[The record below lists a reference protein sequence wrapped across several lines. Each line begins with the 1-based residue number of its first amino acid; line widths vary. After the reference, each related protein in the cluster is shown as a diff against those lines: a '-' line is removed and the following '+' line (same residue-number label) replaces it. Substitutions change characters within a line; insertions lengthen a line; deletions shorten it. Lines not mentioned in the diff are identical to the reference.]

1 MKNISTAAVVAFFYI
16 LISFSIDLFSG
27 DITFSSASI
36 SHLLIGYVIVFV
48 SYLIGVFIVHIFL
61 CIVYIDIYINRTLH
75 FLKLTPAN

>member
-48 SYLIGVFIVHIFL
+48 SYLIGVFIVHIF
-61 CIVYIDIYINRTLH
+61 VKMINKKI
-75 FLKLTPAN
+75 FK

>member
-27 DITFSSASI
+27 DITFSSTSI

-48 SYLIGVFIVHIFL
+48 SYLIGVFIVHIF
-61 CIVYIDIYINRTLH
+61 VKTINKKRV
-75 FLKLTPAN
+75 K

>member
-48 SYLIGVFIVHIFL
+48 SYLIGVFIVHIF
-61 CIVYIDIYINRTLH
+61 VKMINKKRV
-75 FLKLTPAN
+75 K

>member
-48 SYLIGVFIVHIFL
+48 WIG
-61 CIVYIDIYINRTLH
+61 YT
-75 FLKLTPAN
+75 KLDNKNKVCKI

>member
-48 SYLIGVFIVHIFL
+48 SYLIGVF
-61 CIVYIDIYINRTLH
+61 R
-75 FLKLTPAN
+75 

>member
-16 LISFSIDLFSG
+16 LLSFSIDLFSG

-48 SYLIGVFIVHIFL
+48 SYLIGVFIVHIF
-61 CIVYIDIYINRTLH
+61 VKTINKKRV
-75 FLKLTPAN
+75 K

>member
-1 MKNISTAAVVAFFYI
+1 MKNILTAAVVAFFYI

-48 SYLIGVFIVHIFL
+48 SYLIGVFIVHIF
-61 CIVYIDIYINRTLH
+61 VKTINKKRV
-75 FLKLTPAN
+75 K

>member
-36 SHLLIGYVIVFV
+36 SQLLIGYVIVFV
-48 SYLIGVFIVHIFL
+48 SYLIGVFIVHIF
-61 CIVYIDIYINRTLH
+61 VKTINKKRV
-75 FLKLTPAN
+75 K

>member
-48 SYLIGVFIVHIFL
+48 SYLIGVFIVHIF
-61 CIVYIDIYINRTLH
+61 VKTINKKRVI
-75 FLKLTPAN
+75 

>member
-27 DITFSSASI
+27 DITFSSASV

-48 SYLIGVFIVHIFL
+48 SYLIGVFIVHIF
-61 CIVYIDIYINRTLH
+61 VKTINKKRV
-75 FLKLTPAN
+75 K

>member
-16 LISFSIDLFSG
+16 LISFSIDLFSR

-48 SYLIGVFIVHIFL
+48 SYLIGVFIVHIF
-61 CIVYIDIYINRTLH
+61 VKTINKKRV
-75 FLKLTPAN
+75 K

>member
-27 DITFSSASI
+27 DITFSSDSI

-48 SYLIGVFIVHIFL
+48 SYLIGVFIVHIF
-61 CIVYIDIYINRTLH
+61 VKTINKKRV
-75 FLKLTPAN
+75 K

>member
-48 SYLIGVFIVHIFL
+48 SYLIGVFIVHIF
-61 CIVYIDIYINRTLH
+61 VKTINKKRV
-75 FLKLTPAN
+75 

>member
-48 SYLIGVFIVHIFL
+48 SYLIGVFIVHIFVK
-61 CIVYIDIYINRTLH
+61 IINKKRV
-75 FLKLTPAN
+75 K

>member
-48 SYLIGVFIVHIFL
+48 SYLIGVFIVHLF
-61 CIVYIDIYINRTLH
+61 VKTINKKRV
-75 FLKLTPAN
+75 K

>member
-36 SHLLIGYVIVFV
+36 SHLLIGVTARLNCAVIA
-48 SYLIGVFIVHIFL
+48 
-61 CIVYIDIYINRTLH
+61 
-75 FLKLTPAN
+75 K

>member
-48 SYLIGVFIVHIFL
+48 SYLIGVFIVHSTSFSSL
-61 CIVYIDIYINRTLH
+61 NQKNPL
-75 FLKLTPAN
+75 

>member
-48 SYLIGVFIVHIFL
+48 SYLIGVFIVHIF
-61 CIVYIDIYINRTLH
+61 VKTINKKRV
-75 FLKLTPAN
+75 K

>member
-48 SYLIGVFIVHIFL
+48 SYLIGVFIVHIFGKT
-61 CIVYIDIYINRTLH
+61 INKKRV
-75 FLKLTPAN
+75 K

>member
-48 SYLIGVFIVHIFL
+48 SYLIGVFIVHIF
-61 CIVYIDIYINRTLH
+61 VKTIDKKRV
-75 FLKLTPAN
+75 K

>member
-16 LISFSIDLFSG
+16 LISFFVNLFSG

-48 SYLIGVFIVHIFL
+48 SYLIGVFIVHIF
-61 CIVYIDIYINRTLH
+61 VKTINKKRV
-75 FLKLTPAN
+75 K

>member
-48 SYLIGVFIVHIFL
+48 SYLIGVFIVHIFAKT
-61 CIVYIDIYINRTLH
+61 INKKRV
-75 FLKLTPAN
+75 K

>member
-16 LISFSIDLFSG
+16 LISFSIDLLSG

-48 SYLIGVFIVHIFL
+48 SYLIGVFIVHIF
-61 CIVYIDIYINRTLH
+61 VKTINKKRV
-75 FLKLTPAN
+75 K

>member
-27 DITFSSASI
+27 DITFSSAPI

-48 SYLIGVFIVHIFL
+48 SYLIGVFIVHIF
-61 CIVYIDIYINRTLH
+61 VKTINKKRV
-75 FLKLTPAN
+75 K

>member
-36 SHLLIGYVIVFV
+36 SHLLIGYVIVLVASRIMCKWKKSFCRL
-48 SYLIGVFIVHIFL
+48 S
-61 CIVYIDIYINRTLH
+61 
-75 FLKLTPAN
+75 

>member
-1 MKNISTAAVVAFFYI
+1 MKNISTAAVVAFFHI

-48 SYLIGVFIVHIFL
+48 SYLIGVFIVHIF
-61 CIVYIDIYINRTLH
+61 VKTINKKRV
-75 FLKLTPAN
+75 K

>member
-1 MKNISTAAVVAFFYI
+1 MKHISTAAVVAFFYI

-48 SYLIGVFIVHIFL
+48 SYLIGVFIVHIF
-61 CIVYIDIYINRTLH
+61 VKTINKKRV
-75 FLKLTPAN
+75 K